1 MGSPSSLLGLSCF
14 LAIFLYS
21 AWAGAAFP
29 KVLPSPPLISSPHLS
44 SPLPTSPHL
53 SQPLLTSPHLSSPHL
68 SPPHFS
74 SPLPTSHLSPYILT
88 SPPLSSRLLTNHQL
102 PTLPLILLELA
113 ILAFCEFGPLT
124 GAPRRS
130 P

>member
-29 KVLPSPPLISSPHLS
+29 K
-44 SPLPTSPHL
+44 
-53 SQPLLTSPHLSSPHL
+53 
-68 SPPHFS
+68 
-74 SPLPTSHLSPYILT
+74 
-88 SPPLSSRLLTNHQL
+88 L